1 MIKKLLS
8 IAFFALTA
16 HVASAQCTPNPA
28 YVDSPFGV
36 WPDTTENLPLACV
49 NNPNGYSAVIDLKTL
64 TDTTVAITLA
74 GQNISVVAF
83 IEAFR
88 INEVQGLPAG
98 FSYIANSTIW
108 TNGGSSPN
116 FTPVQGCVNILAA
129 QSAIQTISD
138 ANPTG
143 IDIPLNVIVDAKI
156 SETDNA
162 IANGLLGIN
171 NIWLSDLS
179 TIPGI
184 GAIEVGGYKIRIR
197 PASDPDCLNAGTA
210 ELIAPVSAKGNF
222 PNPFVKNTSIQF
234 NSDAAKAVNLSVSN
248 MVGKVVYTSKLQ
260 ASKGENNVNF
270 TADQLTP
277 GVYFYTISDGKN
289 SVTRRMVVAAN

>member
-16 HVASAQCTPNPA
+16 QVASAQCTPNPA

-36 WPDTTENLPLACV
+36 WPDTTENLPCAFGDQAS
-49 NNPNGYSAVIDLKTL
+49 GYNAVIDVKTL
-64 TDTTVAITLA
+64 TDTAV
-74 GQNISVVAF
+74 SVNVSGINLDVIAY

-88 INEVQGLPAG
+88 INSVDGLPAG
-98 FSYIANSTIW
+98 FTYIPNQTVW
-108 TNGGSSPN
+108 TNGGASPN
-116 FTPVQGCVNILAA
+116 FTPVQGCVSIISSQATIQSILAA
-129 QSAIQTISD
+129 
-138 ANPTG
+138 NPNG
-143 IDIPLNVIVDAKI
+143 VDFPFVVVVDAKV
-156 SETDNA
+156 
-162 IANGLLGIN
+162 ANTNNTLANLLIN
-171 NIWLSDLS
+171 NAWLSELS
-179 TIPGI
+179 AVPGI
-184 GAIEVGGYKIRIR
+184 TAISVPGYKIRVR
-197 PASDPDCLNAGTA
+197 NNSADGCLPLGVA
-210 ELIAPVSAKGNF
+210 EIIAPVSAKGNF

-234 NSDAAKAVNLSVSN
+234 NSDAAKTVNLSVSN

>member
-16 HVASAQCTPNPA
+16 QVASAQCIPNPA

-36 WPDTTENLPLACV
+36 WPDTTENLPCAFGDQAS
-49 NNPNGYSAVIDLKTL
+49 GYNAVIDIKTL
-64 TDTTVAITLA
+64 TDTAVAVNVSGINLDVIA
-74 GQNISVVAF
+74 Y

-88 INEVQGLPAG
+88 INSVDGLPAG
-98 FSYIANSTIW
+98 FTYIPNQTVW
-108 TNGGSSPN
+108 TNGGASPN
-116 FTPVQGCVNILAA
+116 FTQVQGCVSIISSQATIQSILA
-129 QSAIQTISD
+129 S
-138 ANPTG
+138 NPNG
-143 IDIPLNVIVDAKI
+143 VDFPFAVVVDAKV
-156 SETDNA
+156 
-162 IANGLLGIN
+162 ANTNNTLANLLIN
-171 NIWLSDLS
+171 NAWLSDLS
-179 TIPGI
+179 AVPGI
-184 GAIEVGGYKIRIR
+184 TAISVPGYKIRVR
-197 PASDPDCLNAGTA
+197 NNSADGCLPLGVA
-210 ELIAPVSAKGNF
+210 EIIAPVSAKGNF

-234 NSDAAKAVNLSVSN
+234 NSDAAKTVNLSVSN

>member
-36 WPDTTENLPLACV
+36 WPDTTENLPCAFGDQTS
-49 NNPNGYSAVIDLKTL
+49 GYNAVIDVKTL
-64 TDTTVAITLA
+64 TDTAV
-74 GQNISVVAF
+74 SVNVSGINLDVIAY

-88 INEVQGLPAG
+88 INSVDGLPAG
-98 FSYIANSTIW
+98 FTYIPNQTVW
-108 TNGGSSPN
+108 TNGGASPN
-116 FTPVQGCVNILAA
+116 FTPVQGCVSIISSQATIQSILAA
-129 QSAIQTISD
+129 
-138 ANPTG
+138 NPNG
-143 IDIPLNVIVDAKI
+143 VDFPFVVVVDAKV
-156 SETDNA
+156 
-162 IANGLLGIN
+162 ANTNNTLANLLIN
-171 NIWLSDLS
+171 NAWLSELS
-179 TIPGI
+179 AVPGI
-184 GAIEVGGYKIRIR
+184 TAISVPGYKIRVR
-197 PASDPDCLNAGTA
+197 NNSADGCLPLGVA
-210 ELIAPVSAKGNF
+210 EIIAPVSAKGNF

-234 NSDAAKAVNLSVSN
+234 NSDAAKTVNLSVSN